1 MNFSFLSNLGSGA
14 SAGGLA
20 SFLGNNAVN
29 VGGSGFSDIAGGLLG
44 KGISGL
50 FDKLGQDNKFN
61 RWRGGITNN
70 LNELYGLYNQQ
81 QQDEEDEED
90 EYKPQLRPYVQIDN
104 NNNGFSMGNY
114 AQLLGY

>member
-14 SAGGLA
+14 GAGGLA
-20 SFLGNNAVN
+20 SFLGNNAGN
-29 VGGSGFSDIAGGLLG
+29 VGGGGFSDIAGGLLG

-61 RWRGGITNN
+61 QWRGGITNN

-81 QQDEEDEED
+81 PKDEEDED
-90 EYKPQLRPYVQIDN
+90 KPQLRPYAQIDN
-104 NNNGFSMGNY
+104 DNNGFSMRNY
-114 AQLLGY
+114 ANLLGY